1 MQCARWIL
9 RSRPIGEKRGGV
21 DVVSELYVRE
31 GGREGGSELDVRE
44 GGREGERERGE
55 IDCVCVYE
63 ISVSICGGRAG
74 GRKCVWMC

>member
-9 RSRPIGEKRGGV
+9 RSRPIGEKCGGV

-31 GGREGGSELDVRE
+31 GEGRGGEGR
-44 GGREGERERGE
+44 ERERGE

-63 ISVSICGGRAG
+63 MCVSICGGRAG
-74 GRKCVWMC
+74 G